1 MGLHTRAKM
10 EGEVLYR
17 DENLLEASPRALN
30 RIRGQNLSMIFQ
42 DPLTALNPLM
52 TIGHQIEEVLLLHR
66 DDLSGRQ
73 RKERAIEL
81 LGQDRKSTRLNSSHV
96 AISYAVFCL
105 KKKKQKEMSPRT

>member
-81 LGQDRKSTRLNSSHV
+81 LGQVGISRSEEHTSELQSRGHLVCRL
-96 AISYAVFCL
+96 L
-105 KKKKQKEMSPRT
+105 LETKKQ